1 MRAKVTVVGS
11 GAVGSTTAMRLVEQ
25 QLADVVLVDI
35 LEGVPQGKALDL
47 AEAGPISSYDFQ
59 LTGSNDY
66 EASQGSDVVVITAG
80 LPANRDE
87 SR

>member
-11 GAVGSTTAMRLVEQ
+11 GAVGSTTALRLVER

-47 AEAGPISSYDFQ
+47 AEA
-59 LTGSNDY
+59 
-66 EASQGSDVVVITAG
+66 
-80 LPANRDE
+80 
-87 SR
+87 

>member
-35 LEGVPQGKALDL
+35 LEGVPGKGLDL
-47 AEAGPISSYDFQ
+47 AEAGPIGSYDFQ

-80 LPANRDE
+80 LPR
-87 SR
+87 